1 MLESESSIIIRD
13 QNKNGTEKPDS
24 ISASV
29 PISVPISVPL
39 LFRLGPKK
47 QGLRNTVKRLNISA

>member
-24 ISASV
+24 ISVSV
-29 PISVPISVPL
+29 PVSVPL

-47 QGLRNTVKRLNISA
+47 QGLRNTVKRLNILA